1 MTPKPLIRVVPLLAV
16 AFALLPVPATSTV
29 PRTVLVEET
38 GWVS

>member
-1 MTPKPLIRVVPLLAV
+1 MPSKSLAGVVTLITV
-16 AFALLPVPATSTV
+16 ASFLIPAPATSTV